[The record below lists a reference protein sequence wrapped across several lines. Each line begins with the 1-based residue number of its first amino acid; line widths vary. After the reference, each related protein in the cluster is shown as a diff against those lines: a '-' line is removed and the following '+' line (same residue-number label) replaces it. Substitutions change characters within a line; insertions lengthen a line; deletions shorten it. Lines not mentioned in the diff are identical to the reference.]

1 MSLEGDYKWLH
12 MLRWVRRVG
21 WVYICGMCTRFRASA
36 RQRQRRERRLEHAS
50 ECPEDCFVIVGCRR
64 HFVRCCVGF
73 RSAHERRVRVWA
85 PLM

>member
-21 WVYICGMCTRFRASA
+21 WVYIYVACVLGPGSA

-50 ECPEDCFVIVGCRR
+50 ECPE
-64 HFVRCCVGF
+64 
-73 RSAHERRVRVWA
+73 
-85 PLM
+85 